1 MGILK
6 RAIKRAKRFIK
17 DTKNFL
23 KKEKKRVVNYAK
35 KNHKRKKSNH
45 QFAPGR
51 LLTFNYDAKHK
62 QHRYDRNPLVVALG
76 PSRRY
81 KGIYLGINIHWLPMN
96 QRVLLASLI
105 LELREKR
112 GGDLEYEDVRPLI
125 KKFDGSPI
133 LRSYIYNRVSN
144 TVIDVPEEMFLKFS
158 ALSFEDIQGGDLGV
172 SNRNKVV

>member
-1 MGILK
+1 MGLLRK
-6 RAIKRAKRFIK
+6 ALDRAKRFLK
-17 DTKNFL
+17 DVKNFL
-23 KKEKKRVVNYAK
+23 KKEKKKVVRYVK
-35 KNHKRKKSNH
+35 KHHKEKKSAH

-81 KGIYLGINIHWLPMN
+81 KGIYLGINIHWLPMS

-112 GGDLEYEDVRPLI
+112 GGDLVYDDVKPLL
-125 KKFDGSPI
+125 KKFEGSPI
-133 LRSYIYNRVSN
+133 LRSYIYTRVSN
-144 TVIDVPEEMFLKFS
+144 TVVDVPEEMFLKFA

-172 SNRNKVV
+172 SNRNKVR